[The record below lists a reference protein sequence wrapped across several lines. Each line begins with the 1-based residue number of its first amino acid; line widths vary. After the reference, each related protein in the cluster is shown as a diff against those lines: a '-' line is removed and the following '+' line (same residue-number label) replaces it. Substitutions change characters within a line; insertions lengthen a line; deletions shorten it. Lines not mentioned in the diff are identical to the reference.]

1 MQNRIEVPLL
11 PTSGN
16 ADGPFRTPPFLF
28 VKGSESAFASEAQVK
43 LCQPI
48 AGSPFL
54 SKLIPL
60 SAEAKAAAKKRP
72 KLADVGDE
80 PDPKKA
86 KAKAKGKAKAAKPKA
101 GKQNPDADLAET
113 KDSVEGL
120 EVDMVFSNGSSDEK
134 GRRPRRWLDDLL
146 SAVSKAYGKPL
157 SLDAHPIVPAVISLG
172 LEFALL
178 AKLSAGKKK
187 FKDWSKAG
195 GGICFNRKKSWS
207 PDS

>member
-11 PTSGN
+11 PTSSS
-16 ADGPFRTPPFLF
+16 DGPIRTPPFLF

-43 LCQPI
+43 LCAPI

-72 KLADVGDE
+72 KLPEVGDE
-80 PDPKKA
+80 SDPK
-86 KAKAKGKAKAAKPKA
+86 KAKGKAKAKAKSSTKKA
-101 GKQNPDADLAET
+101 TGIKQNPDADLTET
-113 KDSVEGL
+113 KESVNAL
-120 EVDMVFSNGSSDEK
+120 ELDMVFNTGDEM

-146 SAVSKAYGKPL
+146 SAVTKAYGKPL
-157 SLDAHPIVPAVISLG
+157 SLDVPPIVSAAISLG

-178 AKLSAGKKK
+178 AKLSVGKKK

-195 GGICFNRKKSWS
+195 LGKYIVSS
-207 PDS
+207 QSAL